1 MEDEKMIDRE
11 KIKRE
16 NIAHD
21 KLTANGYRPQGYR
34 MGIKKVYVMKIEN
47 ENRNDEKQEV
57 YYFNSW
63 HEAAETLIKD

>member
-1 MEDEKMIDRE
+1 MYRE

-16 NIAHD
+16 NAAHD
-21 KLTANGYRPQGYR
+21 ELTANGYKPQGYR
-34 MGIKKVYVMKIEN
+34 MNIKKVCVMKIEN
-47 ENRNDEKQEV
+47 ENRNDEKREV